1 MRRTRAEKL
10 FNVFN
15 ISFLGLT
22 AFICLV
28 PLLNTLAISLSDT
41 LPVNRN
47 QVTLWPVEINLKAY
61 SFLLNND
68 RFWRAA
74 LVSIYRVLLGSLI
87 NMVLI
92 VLCAYPLSKEPGKFQ
107 FRSLYSWLFVVTM
120 LLNGGLIPTFMLVSG
135 LGLLDTIWSLV
146 LPGAVNVFNM
156 VLMLNFF
163 RGIPAELE
171 EAATIDGAGHFRILW
186 QIYIPCALPAIAT
199 VLLLSVVGHWNAWF
213 DGIIYSNKLESY
225 PLQSYL
231 QTIIVG
237 LQMMNNEMSVERYAL
252 FSQLNERSI
261 RSAQIIIAMLPVAMV
276 YPFLQRYF
284 VTGIVVGSVKQ

>member
-1 MRRTRAEKL
+1 MRRTRSESI

-15 ISFLGLT
+15 IVFLGLVAVT
-22 AFICLV
+22 CIV

-47 QVTLWPVEINLKAY
+47 QVTLWPVGLNLKAY
-61 SFLLNND
+61 EFLLTNV

-74 LVSIYRVLLGSLI
+74 LVSVERVLLGSLI

-92 VLCAYPLSKEPGKFQ
+92 VVCAYPLSKEPDRFQ
-107 FRSLYSWLFVVTM
+107 FRTVYSWLFVFTM
-120 LLNGGLIPTFMLVSG
+120 LFNGGLIPTFMLVSS

-163 RGIPAELE
+163 RSIPVELE
-171 EAATIDGAGHFRILW
+171 EAATIDGANHFRILW
-186 QIYIPCALPAIAT
+186 QVYIPCALPAIAT
-199 VLLLSVVGHWNAWF
+199 VLLLSVVNHWNAWF
-213 DGIIYSNKLESY
+213 DGIIYSNRLESY

-261 RSAQIIIAMLPVAMV
+261 RSAQIVIAMLPVAMV